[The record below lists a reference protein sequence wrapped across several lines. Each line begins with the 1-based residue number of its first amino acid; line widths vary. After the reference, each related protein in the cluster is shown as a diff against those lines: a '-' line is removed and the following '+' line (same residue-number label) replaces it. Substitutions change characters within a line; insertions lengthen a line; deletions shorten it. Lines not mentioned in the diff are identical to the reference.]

1 MNYIIDL
8 KDEINPTTGDF
19 VEREIEKAKEAGYK
33 SLTLIINSFGGSVY
47 EGLSIVS
54 ALKNSGMETTAKIEG
69 YCASMAAIIAMT
81 CDKVVMA
88 EHGILMF
95 HNPYLEGRE
104 DMSESEKSAMEKTTN
119 SLIMLA
125 SRKIDKK
132 TLKKMMDKETW
143 LDATEAFGFGM
154 VDEIYDINKLSDY
167 GLAKEFNE
175 AIVNKNENLLNSIY
189 NKLKT
194 SMENKENTIEEIK
207 NETEIEI
214 CITTESDVEALAEK
228 AMGLESEEEIE
239 LSIENPTEEVDYKSM
254 YEELLKKFEE
264 MKNSADT
271 IENKLNEMVKKE
283 NEFNYNRALER
294 VATAVNEGRIEE
306 SSKSEWIETLQNNF
320 DLGVKMLNTI
330 KVSTKAPSLPFNNL
344 AKVNS
349 VKNEWTIR
357 DYEEKDPKALTEIL
371 QNNKPL
377 YKQMFY
383 DYYGVEYKG

>member
-8 KDEINPTTGDF
+8 KDEINPTTGEF
-19 VEREIEKAKEAGYK
+19 VEREIEKAKAAGYK

-125 SRKIDKK
+125 SRKIDKN

-143 LDATEAFGFGM
+143 LDAAEAFGFGM

-189 NKLKT
+189 NKLKL
-194 SMENKENTIEEIK
+194 SMEKQENTIEEIK
-207 NETEIEI
+207 DET
-214 CITTESDVEALAEK
+214 SVEMEEK
-228 AMGLESEEEIE
+228 VKDSSHEKIVIVEEEE
-239 LSIENPTEEVDYKSM
+239 DEEEEKEEVEEASNEMDYKQM
-254 YEELLKKFEE
+254 YENLLEKYES

-271 IENKLNEMVKKE
+271 IQLQLDEMLKKE

-330 KVSTKAPSLPFNNL
+330 KVSTKAPIMPFNNK
-344 AKVNS
+344 AKVES

-357 DYEEKDPKALTEIL
+357 DYEEKDPKALKEIL

>member
-8 KDEINPTTGDF
+8 KDEINPFTADF
-19 VEREIEKAKEAGYK
+19 VETEIQKAKDAGYK
-33 SLTLIINSFGGSVY
+33 NLTLIINSFGGSVY

-54 ALKNSGMETTAKIEG
+54 ALKNSGMEITAKIEG

-81 CDKVVMA
+81 CDKIVMA
-88 EHGILMF
+88 QHGILMF
-95 HNPYLEGRE
+95 HNPYLEGRD
-104 DMSESEKSAMEKTTN
+104 DMSDSEKSAMEKTTN

-125 SRKIDKK
+125 SRKIDKS

-143 LDATEAFGFGM
+143 LDAEEAFGFGM
-154 VDEIYDINKLSDY
+154 VDEIYDINKLSEY
-167 GLAKEFNE
+167 GLADQFSE

-189 NKLKT
+189 NKLKL
-194 SMENKENTIEEIK
+194 SMENQENTIKEIK

-239 LSIENPTEEVDYKSM
+239 LSIENPTDEVDYKSM
-254 YEELLKKFEE
+254 YNELLKKFEE

-271 IENKLNEMVKKE
+271 IQNQLDEMVKKE

-320 DLGVKMLNTI
+320 DLGIKMLNTI
-330 KVSTKAPSLPFNNL
+330 KVSTKAPVMPFNNK
-344 AKVNS
+344 ANVESVN
-349 VKNEWTIR
+349 NNWTIR
-357 DYEEKDPKALTEIL
+357 DYEQKDPKKLTEIL
-371 QNNKPL
+371 KNNKPL

-383 DYYGVEYKG
+383 DYYGVEYSG